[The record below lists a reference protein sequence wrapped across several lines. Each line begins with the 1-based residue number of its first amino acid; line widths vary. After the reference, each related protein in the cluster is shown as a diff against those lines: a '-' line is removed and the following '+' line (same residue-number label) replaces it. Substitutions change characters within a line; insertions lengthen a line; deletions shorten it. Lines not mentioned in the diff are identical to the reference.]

1 MESLKKDI
9 HNEENQKV
17 DIDKEWLL
25 SLNNVLMS
33 FFGCEPIAPI
43 MFEHG
48 RNIGHLF
55 FHKMKKIEQSR
66 NDAFQIYLNELCEW
80 LRKNGFGS
88 LKVSNNYEP
97 RKYCECQITNYLN
110 ELDIAFYGGLLTGL
124 LEYLWNKEIEI
135 KCYKE
140 DLKKDSC
147 KIILQ
152 EAY

>member
-1 MESLKKDI
+1 LESLEKDI
-9 HNEENQKV
+9 RNEENQKV

-25 SLNNVLMS
+25 SLNNVLTS
-33 FFGCEPIAPI
+33 FFGCELIAPI

-55 FHKMKKIEQSR
+55 FHKMKKIEQNQ
-66 NDAFQIYLNELCEW
+66 NDASQIYLNELCEW
-80 LRKNGFGS
+80 LRKNGFGALKISCYES
-88 LKVSNNYEP
+88 LKN
-97 RKYCECQITNYLN
+97 CECQITNYLN
-110 ELDIAFYGGLLTGL
+110 ELDIAYYCGLLTGL

-140 DLKKDSC
+140 DLKEDSC
-147 KIILQ
+147 KIFLQ

>member
-1 MESLKKDI
+1 LESLKKDI
-9 HNEENQKV
+9 RNEENQKV

-25 SLNNVLMS
+25 SLNNVLTS
-33 FFGCEPIAPI
+33 FFGCESIAPI

-55 FHKMKKIEQSR
+55 FHKMKKIEQNR
-66 NDAFQIYLNELCEW
+66 NDASQIYLNELCEW
-80 LRKNGFGS
+80 LRKNGFGTLKISCYES
-88 LKVSNNYEP
+88 LKN
-97 RKYCECQITNYLN
+97 CECQITNYLN
-110 ELDIAFYGGLLTGL
+110 ELDIAYYCGLLTGL

-140 DLKKDSC
+140 DLKEDSC
-147 KIILQ
+147 KIFLQ

>member
-1 MESLKKDI
+1 LESLKKDI
-9 HNEENQKV
+9 RNEENQKV

-25 SLNNVLMS
+25 SLNNVLTS
-33 FFGCEPIAPI
+33 FFGCESIAPI

-55 FHKMKKIEQSR
+55 FHKMKKIEQNQ
-66 NDAFQIYLNELCEW
+66 NDASQIYLNELCEW
-80 LRKNGFGS
+80 LRKNGFGALKISCYES
-88 LKVSNNYEP
+88 LKN
-97 RKYCECQITNYLN
+97 CECQITNYLN
-110 ELDIAFYGGLLTGL
+110 ELDIAYYCGLLTGL

-140 DLKKDSC
+140 DLKEDSC
-147 KIILQ
+147 KIFLQ

>member
-1 MESLKKDI
+1 MESLKKEI
-9 HNEENQKV
+9 RNEENQKV

-25 SLNNVLMS
+25 SLNNVLTS
-33 FFGCEPIAPI
+33 FFGCESIAPI

-55 FHKMKKIEQSR
+55 FHKMKKIEQNR
-66 NDAFQIYLNELCEW
+66 NDASQIYLNEICEW
-80 LRKNGFGS
+80 LRKNGFGTLKISSYES
-88 LKVSNNYEP
+88 LKN
-97 RKYCECQITNYLN
+97 CECQITNYLN
-110 ELDIAFYGGLLTGL
+110 ELDIAYYCGLLTGL

-140 DLKKDSC
+140 DLKEDSC
-147 KIILQ
+147 KIFLQ

>member
-9 HNEENQKV
+9 RNEENQKV

-25 SLNNVLMS
+25 SLNNVLTS
-33 FFGCEPIAPI
+33 FFGCESIAPI

-55 FHKMKKIEQSR
+55 FHKMKKIEQNQ
-66 NDAFQIYLNELCEW
+66 NDASQIYLNELCEW
-80 LRKNGFGS
+80 LRKNGFGTLKISCYES
-88 LKVSNNYEP
+88 LKN
-97 RKYCECQITNYLN
+97 CECQITNYLN
-110 ELDIAFYGGLLTGL
+110 ELDIAYYCGLLTGL

-140 DLKKDSC
+140 DLKEDSC
-147 KIILQ
+147 KIFLQ

>member
-1 MESLKKDI
+1 LESLKKEI
-9 HNEENQKV
+9 RNEENQKV

-25 SLNNVLMS
+25 SLNNVLTS
-33 FFGCEPIAPI
+33 FFGCESIAPI

-55 FHKMKKIEQSR
+55 FHKMKKIEQNR
-66 NDAFQIYLNELCEW
+66 NDASQIYLNEICEW
-80 LRKNGFGS
+80 LRKNGFGTLKISSYES
-88 LKVSNNYEP
+88 LKN
-97 RKYCECQITNYLN
+97 CECQITNYLN
-110 ELDIAFYGGLLTGL
+110 ELDIAYYCGLLTGL

-140 DLKKDSC
+140 DLKEDSC
-147 KIILQ
+147 KIFLQ

>member
-1 MESLKKDI
+1 MESLEKDI
-9 HNEENQKV
+9 RNEENQKV

-25 SLNNVLMS
+25 SLNNVLTS
-33 FFGCEPIAPI
+33 FFGCELIAPI

-55 FHKMKKIEQSR
+55 FHKMKKIEQNQ
-66 NDAFQIYLNELCEW
+66 NDASQIYLNELCEW
-80 LRKNGFGS
+80 LRKNGFGALKISCYES
-88 LKVSNNYEP
+88 LKN
-97 RKYCECQITNYLN
+97 CECQITNYLN
-110 ELDIAFYGGLLTGL
+110 ELDIAYYCGLLTGL

-140 DLKKDSC
+140 DLKEDSC
-147 KIILQ
+147 KIFLQ